1 MKTGLRVDVAA
12 AEAAAASDVQ
22 GTDNDP
28 QRLLKLSH
36 SLRYQLAQP
45 PRNQSAPRDAPMSLP
60 GALRNSTQASPR
72 SPTAARDQSIPALAA
87 HHLHQSQRLPPINGP
102 GTKSGPYSGYASKA
116 WLQGEFRQ
124 DLDELRRHVDEYVSK
139 REQRAFDLERT
150 ALKAEIGHLQKR
162 LAETEAQVVKLQTML
177 PDEEGEFK
185 SLRAELDELER
196 EADHFC
202 DLYEREAKATSAAL
216 QGFRQAVEDIVFIE
230 AEFHRI
236 KQIIDQLPDVATK
249 PLAGQPYGMVPSGAP
264 HGTTSNG
271 SPQGNKAAWTSAPN
285 PLVDADSPRVCC
297 GCLRFTTRR
306 AENKTTQ

>member
-1 MKTGLRVDVAA
+1 MHAIMVFL
-12 AEAAAASDVQ
+12 SDSHLTAIAPEVSVQ
-22 GTDNDP
+22 IFFTCDLIE
-28 QRLLKLSH
+28 RRKRFLALS
-36 SLRYQLAQP
+36 RP
-45 PRNQSAPRDAPMSLP
+45 CPI
-60 GALRNSTQASPR
+60 SPR

-196 EADHFC
+196 VRRRITFVTC
-202 DLYEREAKATSAAL
+202 TSV
-216 QGFRQAVEDIVFIE
+216 R
-230 AEFHRI
+230 
-236 KQIIDQLPDVATK
+236 
-249 PLAGQPYGMVPSGAP
+249 
-264 HGTTSNG
+264 
-271 SPQGNKAAWTSAPN
+271 
-285 PLVDADSPRVCC
+285 PRRPVLLC
-297 GCLRFTTRR
+297 R
-306 AENKTTQ
+306 ASVRP